1 LTEEK
6 SQATRRGGGKSRLK
20 LDEEYVILGEL
31 GKGGMAEVFKAEQ
44 SSLSR
49 IVAIKKL
56 KTTLGQNPEM
66 LERFFREGKSAANL
80 QHENIV
86 QIYQMGEKDGEHYII
101 MEFVEGSD
109 LKTILKKSGSIP
121 WRIACLM
128 MREVALG
135 LGFAHQRGFIHRDIK
150 PGNIMVSHRGEVKV
164 MDFGIVRRIDSEL
177 TQTGSFLGTPSYMSP
192 EQLKGEGISGR
203 SDLFSLGV
211 MFYEIMAG
219 EKPFKADTEAA
230 LVNKILNEK
239 ERPVRKVN
247 PLVPRRVARLLK
259 RLLLKDPKKRFEDA
273 GELARAIEHLLGEE
287 YAAASGEE
295 ISYYLAELETAPEQD
310 RTRKTS
316 QPDSEPAKPVVV
328 KRPRAAKAMKTSKT
342 STRRALIQDDSS
354 ENKWL
359 IQTLILMA
367 GTLGL
372 ILILYFLQAHDLL
385 KYLLKIPEIFHH

>member
-1 LTEEK
+1 MTEDK
-6 SQATRRGGGKSRLK
+6 SQATRRGGGKARLK

-44 SSLSR
+44 SSLLR

-56 KTTLGQNPEM
+56 KTTLVSNPEM

-86 QIYQMGEKDGEHYII
+86 QIYQMGEKEGEHYIV
-101 MEFVEGSD
+101 MEYVEGMD
-109 LKTILKKSGSIP
+109 LKTILKKAGPIP

-128 MREVALG
+128 VRETALG
-135 LGFAHQRGFIHRDIK
+135 LGFAHQRGYIHRDIK
-150 PGNIMVSHRGEVKV
+150 PGNVMVSHRGEVKI

-192 EQLKGEGISGR
+192 EQLKGEDISGR

-230 LVNKILNEK
+230 LLNKILNEK
-239 ERPVRKVN
+239 EKPVRKIN
-247 PLVPRRVARLLK
+247 PQVPRRVARLLK
-259 RLLLKDPKKRFEDA
+259 RLLQKDPKKRFESA
-273 GELARAIEHLLGEE
+273 GELARALEHLLGEDF
-287 YAAASGEE
+287 AAASGEE
-295 ISYYLAELETAPEQD
+295 ISAYLAEVEAGPIED
-310 RTRKTS
+310 KTRKTP
-316 QPDSEPAKPVVV
+316 QPDSEPAIQVAV
-328 KRPRAAKAMKTSKT
+328 KRAKASRTLKKTRKP
-342 STRRALIQDDSS
+342 ALDYEDSES
-354 ENKWL
+354 KWL
-359 IQTLILMA
+359 VQTMILMA
-367 GTLGL
+367 ATLGL

-385 KYLLKIPEIFHH
+385 KYLLKIPELFH

>member
-1 LTEEK
+1 LTEDK
-6 SQATRRGGGKSRLK
+6 SQATRRGVGKARLK

-44 SSLSR
+44 NSLLR

-56 KTTLGQNPEM
+56 KSTLAQNPEM

-86 QIYQMGEKDGEHYII
+86 QIYQMGEKEGEHYIV
-101 MEFVEGSD
+101 MEYVEGLD
-109 LKTILKKSGSIP
+109 LKTILKKAGPIP

-128 MREVALG
+128 VRETALG
-135 LGFAHQRGFIHRDIK
+135 LGFAHQRGYIHRDIK
-150 PGNIMVSHRGEVKV
+150 PGNIMVSKLGEVKI

-192 EQLKGEGISGR
+192 EQLKGENISGR
-203 SDLFSLGV
+203 SDLWSLGI

-219 EKPFKADTEAA
+219 EKPFKADSEAA
-230 LVNKILNEK
+230 LLNKILNEK
-239 ERPVRKVN
+239 EKPVRKIN
-247 PLVPRRVARLLK
+247 PQVPRRVARLLK
-259 RLLLKDPKKRFEDA
+259 RLLQKDPKKRFESA
-273 GELARAIEHLLGEE
+273 GELAKALEHLLGED

-295 ISYYLAELETAPEQD
+295 ISAYLAEVEGGPVED
-310 RTRKTS
+310 KTKKT
-316 QPDSEPAKPVVV
+316 QQLDSEPAIQVAQ
-328 KRPRAAKAMKTSKT
+328 KRPKAARTLKKSKT
-342 STRRALIQDDSS
+342 AARRQIVEDEDT

-359 IQTLILMA
+359 VQTMILMA
-367 GTLGL
+367 ATLGL

-385 KYLLKIPEIFHH
+385 KYLLKIPELFHH